1 MKEIG
6 KQILSNIWNKK
17 TLMMID
23 APILYETKVL
33 EYVCY
38 PVVVVGCSESDQI
51 TRLKKRNQY
60 TEEQA
65 KERINSQMSLET
77 KRRKC
82 QVYIENNSSEEDLLK
97 NFLRKITKY
106 VDKRRSMSTNERW

>member
-1 MKEIG
+1 MFNNADFRKQLTLGMGKLIMKEIG

-38 PVVVVGCSESDQI
+38 PVVVVGCAESEQI
-51 TRLKKRNQY
+51 TRLQKRNQY
-60 TEEQA
+60 TAEQA
-65 KERINSQMSLET
+65 K
-77 KRRKC
+77 
-82 QVYIENNSSEEDLLK
+82 
-97 NFLRKITKY
+97 
-106 VDKRRSMSTNERW
+106 